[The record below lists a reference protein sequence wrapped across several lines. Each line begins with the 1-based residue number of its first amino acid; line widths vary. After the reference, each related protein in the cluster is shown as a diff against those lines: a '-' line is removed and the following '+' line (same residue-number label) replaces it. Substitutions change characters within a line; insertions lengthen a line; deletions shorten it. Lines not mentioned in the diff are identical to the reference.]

1 MRRRD
6 FVIGSAVA
14 GTSIAYEGCSSSSI
28 LTTPLNVGGYTLNV
42 EYATYTLGG
51 FPMKTRTY
59 NGSTVGPT
67 MEVHPGST
75 LSVTINNLLPKNP
88 AVAVPT
94 GKQTRVVPQY
104 RNAYDLMRHHASA
117 TVAVTGTIDPMNNP
131 HDFNTT
137 NLHVHGIQTVPHLF
151 EPVGTSD
158 PNSMMIAVAPG
169 STYHYNLPVPAD
181 HPSGLF
187 WYHPHHHGSTDVQVS
202 GGMAGLIVVRGAIDQ
217 VPEIATM
224 REIFIVVQTINVNLN
239 ATTNVYEYEPVA
251 YSTGPNAYTG
261 GTDFTMFTTNGHA
274 IGWLNNNASVQAP
287 TPLPV
292 PQFQM
297 QPGEIVRVRY
307 LNGTNGFFL
316 PLVLPGMTSYLIGWD
331 GINFLAPLQTAMDYT
346 GTVTPAN
353 MQSVN
358 AVVTS
363 PANRLEFL
371 VQAPSTPGTYTLS
384 SASQNDLSFQFSA
397 MPIAQFVVSGSP
409 VSMTIPAALPQPSR
423 EYPLI
428 ADSEIVNH
436 RTLTLNQNGT
446 QPAGFEMVL
455 TGFYVW
461 IDNALYDEMH
471 INQTVTAGTAEE
483 WTILNPTM
491 CAHPFHIHVNSFQ
504 LTKVNGVAVTPQFY
518 DTFVVPPGAPGAP
531 GSITFRTRFKE
542 FRGKSVYHCHI
553 LQHEDTGMM
562 NNIQIN

>member
-1 MRRRD
+1 
-6 FVIGSAVA
+6 
-14 GTSIAYEGCSSSSI
+14 
-28 LTTPLNVGGYTLNV
+28 
-42 EYATYTLGG
+42 
-51 FPMKTRTY
+51 
-59 NGSTVGPT
+59 
-67 MEVHPGST
+67 
-75 LSVTINNLLPKNP
+75 
-88 AVAVPT
+88 
-94 GKQTRVVPQY
+94 
-104 RNAYDLMRHHASA
+104 MRHHASA
-117 TVAVTGTIDPMNNP
+117 TAAVTGTIDPMNNP

-158 PNSMMIAVAPG
+158 PNSMMIAVTPG

-217 VPEIATM
+217 VPEIAKM
-224 REIFIVVQTINVNLN
+224 REIFIVVQTINVNPN

-251 YSTGPNAYTG
+251 YSSGANGYTG
-261 GTDFTMFTTNGHA
+261 GTDFTMFTTNGQA
-274 IGWLNNNASVQAP
+274 IGWLNNNAAVPVP
-287 TPLPV
+287 TSLPV

-297 QPGEIVRVRY
+297 RPGEIVRVRY

-316 PLVLPGMTSYLIGWD
+316 PLVLPGMTSYIIGWD
-331 GINFLAPLQTAMDYT
+331 GINFLAPVQTAMDYT
-346 GTVTPAN
+346 GTVMPDN

-371 VQAPSTPGTYTLS
+371 VQAPSAPGTYTLS
-384 SASQNDLSFQFSA
+384 SASQNDFSFQFPA
-397 MPIAQFVVSGSP
+397 LPIAQFVVSGSP
-409 VSMTIPAALPQPSR
+409 LSMTVPASLPVPSR

-428 ADSEIVNH
+428 ADSEIVNQ

-446 QPAGFEMVL
+446 QPPGFDVVL

-518 DTFVVPPGAPGAP
+518 DTFVVPPGTSSAP
-531 GSITFRTRFKE
+531 GSITFRTRFKD

-562 NNIQIN
+562 NNLQIN